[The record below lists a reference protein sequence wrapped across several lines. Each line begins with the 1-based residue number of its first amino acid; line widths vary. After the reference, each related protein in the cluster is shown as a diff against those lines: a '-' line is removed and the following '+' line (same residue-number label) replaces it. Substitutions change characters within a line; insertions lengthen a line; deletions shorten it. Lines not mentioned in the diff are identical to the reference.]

1 MEQRLERAPLL
12 FRIAQGWLK
21 KRYGGRR
28 GRNQAQ
34 LQVSGAGI
42 GNPLRLHPGVK
53 LLERRQI
60 RHD

>member
-12 FRIAQGWLK
+12 FRIAQRGLK

-28 GRNQAQ
+28 GRNKAK
-34 LQVSGAGI
+34 LQVSGAGV
-42 GNPLRLHPGVK
+42 GNPFRLHPGME
-53 LLERRQI
+53 LFERRQI